1 MSLRL
6 DQQKNQATSGAVL
19 PSQAAF
25 EGPAQ
30 TLSADGTPGRS
41 GNPARPQGWPVAG
54 SASDPLGNNT
64 KFVDTFSYEREMQDF
79 EIAVEKASS
88 VRRKTWA
95 LQSFVCRLAGSPLH
109 TWPES
114 QNRVLKCQKSLTY
127 GAKGVD
133 VVSSAYSDKTCF
145 KGVMSCGQVWTC
157 PVCTQNISR
166 LRAEEA
172 NKLLAFSREHNYT
185 AVLLTLTA
193 RHGRKDNLE
202 DLVSALVEAKR
213 TFFATYRWKKITE
226 KLKRKKVVVPPI
238 VGFLVAFEITWSDT
252 NGWHPHFHLLV
263 IVRTSTP
270 NQAKKVLSPLRRPWL
285 ESLQSQNLSASGEH
299 GFNIKTTEIGEYVAK
314 FGAGIGVDVEQRKGK
329 KDQRN
334 LAAELTSSHTKTSSK
349 GLTPWQIL
357 EQYASERPLFP
368 QHPTLT
374 QARAGA
380 LFAEYAHAFAGRQ
393 QLQWSRGL
401 KELIGLSIVSDDEA
415 ADEAAALE
423 AIVIRLRIHPSDWY
437 VICMKTSRLERHDF
451 LVEAQKSV
459 SNEYL
464 WGLLAE
470 MRGAELRRDADNERL
485 IEERH
490 LSRSTEN
497 AARFGDV

>member
-1 MSLRL
+1 
-6 DQQKNQATSGAVL
+6 
-19 PSQAAF
+19 
-25 EGPAQ
+25 
-30 TLSADGTPGRS
+30 
-41 GNPARPQGWPVAG
+41 
-54 SASDPLGNNT
+54 
-64 KFVDTFSYEREMQDF
+64 MQDF

-88 VRRKTWA
+88 VRRKIWA
-95 LQSFVCRLAGSPLH
+95 LQSFVCRLAGSPFH

-114 QNRVLKCQKSLTY
+114 QDRVLKCQKSLTY

-133 VVSSAYSDKTCF
+133 VASSAFSDKTCF
-145 KGVMSCGQVWTC
+145 KGLMSCGLVWTC

-172 NKLLAFSREHNYT
+172 NKLLTFSRENKHT

-202 DLVSALVEAKR
+202 ELVCSLIEAKR
-213 TFFATYRWKKITE
+213 AFFAKYRWKRITE
-226 KLKRKKVVVPPI
+226 KLKRKEVVVPPI

-263 IVRTSTP
+263 IVRTPTAT
-270 NQAKKVLSPLRRPWL
+270 QAKKTLSPLKRSWL

-329 KDQRN
+329 KEQRN
-334 LAAELTSSHTKTSSK
+334 LAAELTSSHTKISSK

-357 EQYASERPLFP
+357 EQYSSEKPLFP

-401 KELIGLSIVSDDEA
+401 KELIGLDIVSDDEA
-415 ADEAAALE
+415 AEEEAALE

-437 VICMKTSRLERHDF
+437 QICFKTTRLERHDF

-459 SNEYL
+459 SDEYV
-464 WGLLAE
+464 WSLLAE
-470 MRGAELRRDADNERL
+470 MLGAELRRDADNERL
-485 IEERH
+485 IEERR
-490 LSRSTEN
+490 LSRRAEN
-497 AARFGDV
+497 AGGFADL